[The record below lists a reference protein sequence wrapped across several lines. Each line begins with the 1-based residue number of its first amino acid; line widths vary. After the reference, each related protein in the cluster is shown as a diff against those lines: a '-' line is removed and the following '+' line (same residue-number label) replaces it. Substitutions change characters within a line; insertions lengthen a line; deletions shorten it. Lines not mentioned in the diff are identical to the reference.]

1 MTQKKKEDRIRR
13 QNMVLVSHFFAPTTF
28 DVICDRLLSQIYGK
42 GGRGNFFIIKDHKL
56 GAENDEK

>member
-42 GGRGNFFIIKDHKL
+42 GGRGNFFIITDHKL

>member
-1 MTQKKKEDRIRR
+1 MTQRKKEDRIGR